1 MNATAVSTPLS
12 LSPSSLKFNGLGS
25 WLDRQQTQA
34 IQKQFPHANP
44 ELVERQKRLTNQIGK
59 TVLRND
65 LIGAGLGGIV
75 GALFGRY
82 AARQWAPQAA
92 GLVKTF
98 MTLSGIT
105 TGIFIAHISTVIR
118 NIPTVFNTYQELKK
132 SNSPHP
138 KTPDSNDP
146 QTP

>member
-1 MNATAVSTPLS
+1 IPLS
-12 LSPSSLKFNGLGS
+12 LPPFSPKFNGLGS

-44 ELVERQKRLTNQIGK
+44 ELVERQKRLTNQVAK
-59 TVLRND
+59 SVLLND
-65 LIGAGLGGIV
+65 LIGAGLGGLL

-82 AARQWAPQAA
+82 SARQWAPQATS
-92 GLVKTF
+92 LVKTF

-118 NIPTVFNTYQELKK
+118 NIPTVLNTYQELQK
-132 SNSPHP
+132 SNSLNQ
-138 KTPDSNDP
+138 KTPDSNKP